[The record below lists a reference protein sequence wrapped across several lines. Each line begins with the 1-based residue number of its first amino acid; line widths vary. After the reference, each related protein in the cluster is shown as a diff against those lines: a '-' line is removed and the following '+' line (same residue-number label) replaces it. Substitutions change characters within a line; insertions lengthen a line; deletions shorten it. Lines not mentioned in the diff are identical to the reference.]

1 MRRTWNRIWIGLAV
15 QAVAGLY
22 LNLTAHA
29 QAPAVQM
36 APDLV
41 FPATA
46 EAPSAVTKPRMAL
59 MKPDGNGPFPAIVFI
74 HQCRGLNP
82 AILAHAKEAVR
93 RGYVALLT
101 DSLGPRGVDT
111 VCYGPRNG
119 VNFLRG
125 ARDALQAAEHLR
137 SLPYV
142 DGRRVMQAGFSW
154 GAMIGLLASG
164 KEFLD
169 RQNLGRGFDAV
180 ASIYP
185 GCFTIT
191 TPVRTF
197 DIFKP
202 PVAQPLLVLMGSADT
217 ETPASDC
224 VPKLQAAQQ
233 NGAPIAFHVYDNA
246 THCWDCKF
254 ADGFSKVDIR
264 GNKVT
269 YHYDEAAT
277 RDTMERIF
285 AFFATA
291 ATGAKG
297 TK

>member
-1 MRRTWNRIWIGLAV
+1 MRKGWTGVAIQIAMIAGLA
-15 QAVAGLY
+15 
-22 LNLTAHA
+22 AHA
-29 QAPAVQM
+29 RPQAPATQI
-36 APDLV
+36 APDLT
-41 FPATA
+41 FPTTA

-59 MKPDGNGPFPAIVFI
+59 MKPDGDGPFPAIVFT

-82 AILAHAKEAVR
+82 AILSHAKEAVR
-93 RGYVALLT
+93 RGYVVLLT
-101 DSLGPRGVDT
+101 DSLGPRDVET

-142 DGRRVMQAGFSW
+142 DGNRVMQAGFSW
-154 GAMIGLLASG
+154 GAMMGLLVSG
-164 KEFLD
+164 KGFLA
-169 RQNLGRGFDAV
+169 RQNLGRGFTAV

-197 DIFKP
+197 EVFNP
-202 PVAQPLLVLMGSADT
+202 PIAQPLLVLMGSADT
-217 ETPASDC
+217 ETPPSDC
-224 VPKLQAAQQ
+224 VPKLEAAQQ
-233 NGAPIAFHVYDNA
+233 AGAPITFHVYDNA

-254 ADGFSKVDIR
+254 ADGRSKIDVR
-264 GNKVT
+264 GNKVS
-269 YHYDEAAT
+269 YRYDDAIT

-285 AFFATA
+285 AFFAKA
-291 ATGAKG
+291 EPDAKD
-297 TK
+297 KKQDR

>member
-1 MRRTWNRIWIGLAV
+1 MRRGWIGVAI
-15 QAVAGLY
+15 QIAMIAGLA
-22 LNLTAHA
+22 AHARA
-29 QAPAVQM
+29 QAPAMQM
-36 APDLV
+36 APDLT
-41 FPATA
+41 FPTTA

-59 MKPDGNGPFPAIVFI
+59 MKPEGNGPFPAIVFT

-82 AILAHAKEAVR
+82 AMLAHAKEAVR

-119 VNFLRG
+119 VHFLRG

-137 SLPYV
+137 RLPYV
-142 DGRRVMQAGFSW
+142 DGERVMQAGFSW
-154 GAMIGLLASG
+154 GAMMGLLVSG
-164 KEFLD
+164 KTFLE
-169 RQNLGRGFDAV
+169 RQNLGRGFTAV

-197 DIFKP
+197 EVFNP
-202 PVAQPLLVLMGSADT
+202 PIAQPLLVLMGSADT

-233 NGAPIAFHVYDNA
+233 AGAPITFHVYDKA
-246 THCWDCKF
+246 THCWDCQF
-254 ADGFSKVDIR
+254 ANGLSKIDIR

-269 YHYDEAAT
+269 YRYDEAIT

-285 AFFATA
+285 AFFEKTA
-291 ATGAKG
+291 AQAKD
-297 TK
+297 K

>member
-1 MRRTWNRIWIGLAV
+1 MRRPWIGVAIQIAV
-15 QAVAGLY
+15 MAGL
-22 LNLTAHA
+22 AAPARA
-29 QAPAVQM
+29 QAPM
-36 APDLV
+36 APDLA
-41 FPATA
+41 FPTAA

-59 MKPDGNGPFPAIVFI
+59 MKPDGDGPFPAIVFT

-82 AILAHAKEAVR
+82 AMLGHAKEAVR

-101 DSLGPRGVDT
+101 DSFGPRGVET

-142 DGRRVMQAGFSW
+142 DGDRVMQAGFSW

-164 KEFLD
+164 KGFLE
-169 RQNLGRGFDAV
+169 RQNLGRGIAAV

-197 DIFKP
+197 EMFNP
-202 PVAQPLLVLMGSADT
+202 PIAQPLLVLMGSADT
-217 ETPASDC
+217 ETPPSDC

-233 NGAPIAFHVYDNA
+233 AGAPITFHVYDGA

-254 ADGFSKVDIR
+254 ADGHSRIDIR
-264 GNKVT
+264 GNKVS
-269 YHYDEAAT
+269 YRYDEAAT
-277 RDTMERIF
+277 RDTVERIF
-285 AFFATA
+285 TFFAKVA
-291 ATGAKG
+291 AEAKDR
-297 TK
+297 KSDK

>member
-1 MRRTWNRIWIGLAV
+1 MRRTWVRFAV
-15 QAVAGLY
+15 PAAAVLY
-22 LNLTAHA
+22 LNLTTHAHA
-29 QAPAVQM
+29 QAPAMQM
-36 APDLV
+36 APDLA

-46 EAPSAVTKPRMAL
+46 EAPSAVTKPRAAL
-59 MKPDGNGPFPAIVFI
+59 MKPAGEGPFPAIVFT

-101 DSLGPRGVDT
+101 DSLGPRGVNT

-125 ARDALQAAEHLR
+125 ARDTLQAAEHLR

-154 GAMIGLLASG
+154 GAMIGLLASSKG
-164 KEFLD
+164 FLE

-180 ASIYP
+180 AAIYP

-191 TPVRTF
+191 TPLRTF
-197 DIFKP
+197 EIFNP
-202 PVAQPLLVLMGSADT
+202 PVAQALLVLMGSADT
-217 ETPASDC
+217 ETPAADC

-233 NGAPIAFHVYDNA
+233 AGAPITFHVYDRA
-246 THCWDCKF
+246 THCWDCEF
-254 ADGFSKVDIR
+254 ADGFSKIDIR

-269 YHYDEAAT
+269 YRYDAAIT
-277 RDTMERIF
+277 RDTMERMF

-291 ATGAKG
+291 AAEAKDG
-297 TK
+297 K

>member
-1 MRRTWNRIWIGLAV
+1 MRRTWIGLAV
-15 QAVAGLY
+15 QAATILY
-22 LNLTAHA
+22 LMAHAHA
-29 QAPAVQM
+29 QAPTVQM

-46 EAPSAVTKPRMAL
+46 EAPSAVTVPRMAL
-59 MKPDGNGPFPAIVFI
+59 MKPDGDGPFPGIVFT

-93 RGYVALLT
+93 RGYVALLI
-101 DSLGPRGVDT
+101 DSLGPRGVET

-125 ARDALQAAEHLR
+125 ARDTLQAAEHLR
-137 SLPYV
+137 GLPYV
-142 DGRRVMQAGFSW
+142 DGGRVMQAGFSW

-164 KEFLD
+164 KGFLE

-197 DIFKP
+197 EVFNP

-217 ETPASDC
+217 ETPPADC

-233 NGAPIAFHVYDNA
+233 NGAPITFHVYDNA
-246 THCWDCKF
+246 THCWDCKH
-254 ADGFSKVDIR
+254 ADGLSKVDIR
-264 GNKVT
+264 GNKVS
-269 YHYDEAAT
+269 YRYDEALT
-277 RDTMERIF
+277 RDTMDRIF
-285 AFFATA
+285 AFFEKAGSA
-291 ATGAKG
+291 ATK
-297 TK
+297 